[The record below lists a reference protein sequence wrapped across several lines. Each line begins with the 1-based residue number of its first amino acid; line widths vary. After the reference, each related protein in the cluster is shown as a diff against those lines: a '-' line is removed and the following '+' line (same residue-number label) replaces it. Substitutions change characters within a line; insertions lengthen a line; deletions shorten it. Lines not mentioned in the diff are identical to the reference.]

1 MYQGI
6 DALIP
11 IIQSVKEYFD
21 LIYSIPM
28 GGYTLG
34 EWLYAIFLFVI
45 VIPLV
50 PGIIAYLI
58 FKTIGISGFRRLFS
72 FSKVDSPMHRLNPI
86 TKILYVLL
94 IGVGVAILENDIFVD
109 GIIIRVEY
117 ILLALFFSTF
127 IGWLYANPSSQ
138 KLRAMII
145 IILTQWLIIA
155 WGQSFLNPGYSTN
168 PRYPAVFEF
177 PRPLWLLGIQRI
189 TVDGF
194 RYGFTQ
200 GIRVS
205 AALSAALLLITTTH
219 PSHIIYALRKF
230 KIPLEINFMI
240 SVTFKSIPTIL
251 EKSFLVLSAER
262 ARGLNLRPERTYNI
276 AKAIKSAQR
285 QLKNIVYATFPIII
299 ESVRAAR
306 QMAVAANVRAF
317 RAERTRTYYKEI
329 PMTAKDK
336 ALSLLFVVLLILLFI
351 LSQPPG
357 VIPFI

>member
-1 MYQGI
+1 MQTFDY
-6 DALIP
+6 LI
-11 IIQSVKEYFD
+11 ILIKSLKYFLND
-21 LIYSIPM
+21 LIMIPV
-28 GGYTLG
+28 GDYTLG

-86 TKILYVLL
+86 TKILYVLM
-94 IGVGVAILENDIFVD
+94 IGVSVAILEENIFIGDIE
-109 GIIIRVEY
+109 IRMEY
-117 ILLALFFSTF
+117 IMLALFFSTF
-127 IGWLYANPSSQ
+127 IGWKYANPSSQ
-138 KLRAMII
+138 KLRAMTI
-145 IILTQWLIIA
+145 IILTQWLVIA
-155 WGQSFLNPGYSTN
+155 WGQSFLNPGFSTN
-168 PRYPAVFEF
+168 PRYPAVFIF

-194 RYGFTQ
+194 RYGFVQ
-200 GIRVS
+200 GIRVA

-219 PSHIIYALRKF
+219 PSYIIYALRKF
-230 KIPLEINFMI
+230 KIPLEINFMVSI
-240 SVTFKSIPTIL
+240 TFKSIPTIL

-262 ARGLNLRPERTYNI
+262 ARGLNIRPERTYNI
-276 AKAIKSAQR
+276 PKAIKSAQR

-317 RAERTRTYYKEI
+317 RAEKTRTYYKEI
-329 PMTAKDK
+329 PMSTKDK
-336 ALSLLFVVLLILLFI
+336 ILSLIFVAIMVILFI
-351 LSQPPG
+351 LTQPPG
-357 VIPFI
+357 VIPFL